1 MKDEGRKT
9 QDRRPLAVV
18 WDAVGNVTWG
28 MRGWDEYPPLIQ
40 AQFLREDPTGRARIQ
55 TIETFLA
62 PHAVVVHKVSNA
74 DELDACIA
82 EADFLITHKVNVPSE
97 VLRKGKRL
105 RLVQHLG
112 LDYRG
117 IPLDA
122 IAELGVPLAAVPMV
136 NYLAVAEHSWA
147 LILNHLKRLPQTRP
161 YMQRREYVDRWG
173 LFPPGLQ
180 LARDCTL
187 GLLGFGEIARPM
199 ARIAKAF
206 DMRVIFWDIARFPE
220 IEQAYGVEWLPWDEV
235 FKQADILSVH
245 LALNDQTHKIIGER
259 EIGLMKPTAF
269 FVNTARG
276 RLVDQ
281 PALVRALQERRLGG
295 AGLDVFYEEPLPV
308 DDPLHALHEDLSYHV
323 TLTPHDAWQSVWT
336 HVRDSQAIWGNV
348 KRVLNGEPIA
358 FRVA

>member
-1 MKDEGRKT
+1 MT
-9 QDRRPLAVV
+9 QGQPALVVV
-18 WDAVGNVTWG
+18 WDAVGNVLWG
-28 MRGWDEYPPLIQ
+28 MRAWEEYPPSMQ
-40 AQFLREDPTGRARIQ
+40 AQFLREDPAGRQRIQ
-55 TIETFLA
+55 TVDAFLA
-62 PHAVVVHKVSNA
+62 PHAVVVQSVTDA
-74 DELDACIA
+74 QALDAIIA
-82 EADFLITHKVNVPSE
+82 EADFFIAHKVMVPGD
-97 VLRKGKRL
+97 VLRKGRKL

-122 IAELGVPLAAVPMV
+122 VRALNVPLAAVPMV
-136 NYLAVAEHSWA
+136 NYLAVAEHAWA

-199 ARIAKAF
+199 ARIARAF
-206 DMRVIFWDIARFPE
+206 EMRVIFWDIARFPE
-220 IEQAYGVEWLPWDEV
+220 LEQAYGAEWVPWEEV
-235 FKQADILSVH
+235 FKQADILSIH
-245 LALNDQTHKIIGER
+245 LALNEKTHRIIGER

-281 PALVRALQERRLGG
+281 PALVRALRERRLGG
-295 AGLDVFYEEPLPV
+295 AGLDVFYDEPLPV
-308 DDPLHALHEDLSYHV
+308 GDPLHELHEDLSYHV

-348 KRVLNGEPIA
+348 KRVLDGQPID
-358 FRVA
+358 FRISDG